1 MFQSNSKITTAVKP
15 ELSWPAY
22 IPVIPHPF
30 SRRALG
36 ITDVPVPARL
46 HGFCIP
52 AVCLVS

>member
-1 MFQSNSKITTAVKP
+1 MFQSNSKITTVIKL

-22 IPVIPHPF
+22 IPVIPHPL
-30 SRRALG
+30 SRRSAG
-36 ITDVPVPARL
+36 ITDVPVPARS